1 MTFNAAGLAAGA
13 QHDSAPTF
21 LADDNDD
28 DGVTSTLM
36 VADVP
41 PRSAASPSHAS
52 NEDEGL
58 VVDLELD
65 DDDNERPE
73 RSPSAPLDPV
83 RQPLHTLEVGA
94 FDGVAP
100 WTDLSSAPPTT
111 ANTAVPLTTLNTY
124 DEEAVAA
131 VSALFLYFIQAYD

>member
-1 MTFNAAGLAAGA
+1 MAR
-13 QHDSAPTF
+13 HDSAPTF
-21 LADDNDD
+21 MADDNDD

-100 WTDLSSAPPTT
+100 WTDLSSAPPAT

-124 DEEAVAA
+124 DEEAAA